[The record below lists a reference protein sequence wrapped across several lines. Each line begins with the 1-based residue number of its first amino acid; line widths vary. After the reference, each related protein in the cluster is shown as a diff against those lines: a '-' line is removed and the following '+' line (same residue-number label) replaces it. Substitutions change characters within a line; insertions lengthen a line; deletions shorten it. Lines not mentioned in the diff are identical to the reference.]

1 MLSGHSRG
9 NLLQS
14 GTKNQS
20 FFPISNN
27 NKSNKRFA
35 APESLSNLQPL
46 PFISMN
52 NFHQQSNH
60 QMQQINANNMQSNAN
75 NLNQLFPTL
84 PTSYEPQNQRRLSQE
99 EMEETRKMIDST
111 EGLPSSLA
119 QVAAELRV
127 ETEAANKKRRAKRRR
142 SSAESNATADSSS
155 SYQFSLETITTGCN
169 EGEAQPLT
177 LSTLFA
183 KQDEMFEEERR
194 KRSAAET
201 LVGCNQNNSGDG
213 GIGDRGAVQGSSTFN
228 PTASGVSTTTQ
239 DQLLA
244 LLKQSG
250 ADDATL
256 EAAANLLFQGPAKDN
271 HLRQAEINRQPA
283 AVNMNAGVNANA
295 AVSQALQAS
304 APSMLSLLTPEG
316 KSGKGSDITNI
327 AAFAFVSGNFPHSF
341 SSLSAGSLWDNR
353 KRSAR
358 TLSGEI
364 SVTDGNLKKKVSFN
378 MVNETFT
385 SL

>member
-1 MLSGHSRG
+1 MLAGHSRG
-9 NLLQS
+9 NFLQS

-20 FFPISNN
+20 FFSISNN
-27 NKSNKRFA
+27 HHHSNKPFT

-46 PFISMN
+46 PFISPN
-52 NFHQQSNH
+52 NFHQH
-60 QMQQINANNMQSNAN
+60 KINANTMPSNVN
-75 NLNQLFPTL
+75 NLNQLFPIL
-84 PTSYEPQNQRRLSQE
+84 PLSYEPQNQRRLSQE

-127 ETEAANKKRRAKRRR
+127 ETEAANKKRKAKRRR

-155 SYQFSLETITTGCN
+155 SYQFSLDTITTGCN

-194 KRSAAET
+194 KRSTAET

-213 GIGDRGAVQGSSTFN
+213 GIGDRGAVQGSSTLL

-239 DQLLA
+239 NQLLA

-250 ADDATL
+250 AGVATI
-256 EAAANLLFQGPAKDN
+256 EAAANLLFQGPAKDIN
-271 HLRQAEINRQPA
+271 HQQ
-283 AVNMNAGVNANA
+283 VDMNM
-295 AVSQALQAS
+295 
-304 APSMLSLLTPEG
+304 
-316 KSGKGSDITNI
+316 
-327 AAFAFVSGNFPHSF
+327 
-341 SSLSAGSLWDNR
+341 
-353 KRSAR
+353 
-358 TLSGEI
+358 
-364 SVTDGNLKKKVSFN
+364 
-378 MVNETFT
+378 
-385 SL
+385 

>member
-27 NKSNKRFA
+27 NSNSHKPFVA
-35 APESLSNLQPL
+35 AESLSNLQPL
-46 PFISMN
+46 PFIGTD
-52 NFHQQSNH
+52 NFNQQNNH
-60 QMQQINANNMQSNAN
+60 QMQQINGNMPNNLN

-84 PTSYEPQNQRRLSQE
+84 PTSHQPQNQRRMSQE
-99 EMEETRKMIDST
+99 EMEETRKMIDSN

-155 SYQFSLETITTGCN
+155 SYQFSLDTITNGCS

-194 KRSAAET
+194 KRSAAEA
-201 LVGCNQNNSGDG
+201 LVGCNQNNSTDG
-213 GIGDRGAVQGSSTFN
+213 GTVQGSGTLLPTTSGIST
-228 PTASGVSTTTQ
+228 STP

-244 LLKQSG
+244 LLKRSG
-250 ADDATL
+250 ADAATT
-256 EAAANLLFQGPAKDN
+256 EAAANLLFQGPAKDQYPQ
-271 HLRQAEINRQPA
+271 QAQMNMQLA
-283 AVNMNAGVNANA
+283 AANINAGVNTNA

-304 APSMLSLLTPEG
+304 APSMLSLFSPDG
-316 KSGKGSDITNI
+316 KTGTDSDFANF
-327 AAFAFVSGNFPHSF
+327 AASVVSGNFPHSF
-341 SSLSAGSLWDNR
+341 SSLSASSLWDNR

-358 TLSGEI
+358 SLSGEI
-364 SVTDGNLKKKVSFN
+364 NVIEGNLKKKVSFN